1 MSDINRLANFL
12 FETGILQNLKRSGN
26 IFLGSG
32 EQTVASHIFRVAII
46 GYLLSKVMNA
56 DSYKVIL
63 MCLFHDI
70 EESRTGDLN
79 YLQQIYVKSDDERA
93 LKELLN
99 GLPIEEEI
107 ESILK
112 EYAKLETLEAKIAKD
127 ADTLE
132 LILFLKEQLD
142 KGNSQAQNWINS
154 AKKRLIT
161 EIAKELCI
169 AIENGKYY
177 NWWYNMRDDWENGSK
192 QW

>member
-1 MSDINRLANFL
+1 MNDLSRLANFF

-32 EQTVASHIFRVAII
+32 EQTVASHIFRVVII
-46 GYLLSKVMNA
+46 GYVMSKIMNA

-70 EESRTGDLN
+70 EETRTGDLN
-79 YLQQIYVKSDDERA
+79 YLQQMYIKSDDERA
-93 LKELLN
+93 LKDLLN
-99 GLPIEEEI
+99 GLPIKDEI
-107 ESILK
+107 ETILK

-127 ADTLE
+127 ADSLE

-142 KGNSQAQNWINS
+142 KGNPQAQNWINS
-154 AKKRLIT
+154 ARKRLIT
-161 EIAKELCI
+161 ETAKELCVE
-169 AIENGKYY
+169 IENGRYY
-177 NWWYNMRDDWENGSK
+177 NWWYNMRNDWENGSK

>member
-1 MSDINRLANFL
+1 MNDLNRLVNFF
-12 FETGILQNLKRSGN
+12 FETGILQNLNRSGN

-32 EQTVASHIFRVAII
+32 KQTVASHVFRVAII
-46 GYLLSKVMNA
+46 GYVLSKIVNA
-56 DSYKVIL
+56 NSHKVLL

-70 EESRTGDLN
+70 EETRTGDLN
-79 YLQQIYVKSDDERA
+79 YLQQMYVKSDDEKA
-93 LKELLN
+93 LKDLLN
-99 GLPIEEEI
+99 GLPIKDEI
-107 ESILK
+107 ETILI

-142 KGNSQAQNWINS
+142 KGNSQAQNWIDS

-161 EIAKELCI
+161 GIAKELCI
-169 AIENGKYY
+169 AIENENYY